1 MSMNLYLRA
10 ELLAATKIGK
20 KVIHESF
27 DLWQTPT
34 DVTRDCIASGNPED
48 VYRQWI
54 TERRRVDKLPCY
66 APGDLFG
73 EGPVVGYEEYCVAD
87 AHLDALDTWLEEH
100 NGWDIIWYEM

>member
-10 ELLAATKIGK
+10 ELLADTKLGK

-34 DVTRDCIASGNPED
+34 DVTRGCLASGPPESG
-48 VYRQWI
+48 YRTWI
-54 TERRRVDKLPCY
+54 TEQRRVDELPRY
-66 APGDLFG
+66 AEGDIFG

-87 AHLDALDTWLEEH
+87 AHLSALAVWLEEH